1 MALYAQHLALGN
13 TIHGTL
19 VKRDT
24 IDGYTRHVAQHLI
37 NHFRQLI
44 VDDAKI
50 LLDPRITSQHTG
62 LCYELQKIL
71 EEIARWENRPRKANP
86 FTKEMLNFL
95 CKQAQKESNPNSLT
109 ASLADWL
116 TLALYTSLRLS
127 EYCQYSTHT
136 NRGTIAYNMD
146 NEPKA
151 FLAQDFRFFVAN
163 EHTISATQAII
174 LSPFNISKIEITWRR
189 QKNSEVDQT
198 RNLVRDDNHPERCP
212 IRSILRIFVR
222 AKDHHIPPLHPLC
235 IYTVVDCHLTSTVKL
250 INDLEIREKMKNLAS
265 IVHKVND
272 PLDLAKYS
280 THSARVGACVLLFLA
295 HMPKDIIQYCL
306 RWKSDS
312 WKEYLRHLPAMAQ
325 QQVSAINSTTTYSNV
340 KDSGCIPPLPT

>member
-1 MALYAQHLALGN
+1 MSDCQ
-13 TIHGTL
+13 
-19 VKRDT
+19 
-24 IDGYTRHVAQHLI
+24 RHK
-37 NHFRQLI
+37 
-44 VDDAKI
+44 KI

-71 EEIARWENRPRKANP
+71 EKIARWQNRPQKANP
-86 FTKEMLNFL
+86 FTKEMINFL

-116 TLALYTSLRLS
+116 TLALYTGLCLS

-136 NRGTIAYNMD
+136 NRGTIAYNID

-151 FLAQDFRFFVAN
+151 FLAQDFRFFVAD

-265 IVHKVND
+265 LVHKVND
-272 PLDLAKYS
+272 PLDLAN
-280 THSARVGACVLLFLA
+280 TQLPLHEWALMMFC
-295 HMPKDIIQYCL
+295 
-306 RWKSDS
+306 S
-312 WKEYLRHLPAMAQ
+312 WPTCQKTSSKENPWHLPAMAQ